1 MRPDP
6 RTAALPEVLELV
18 GDQDHGGLAQLLPDT
33 LLNISGLSFTGRIPD
48 TPVPDIRVI
57 FCTH

>member
-18 GDQDHGGLAQLLPDT
+18 GDQDHGGLAQLLPDA
-33 LLNISGLSFTGRIPD
+33 LLNISGLSFTGRIPVRWCI
-48 TPVPDIRVI
+48 PW
-57 FCTH
+57 FLY